1 MKIKR
6 NIISALLLTLS
17 MSAIAFSGIEVTL
30 TDGSSMVISMDER
43 SVVTFSGSK
52 LVIKTDV
59 STTEFERSKVKTF
72 NYLSSSSI
80 EEINVGDCKVNNTGD
95 ALQFSNLPAGSE
107 ITVHDVSGKLVKSAV
122 AEGSYRINITDLSS
136 GMYVVSVNGVSTKIS
151 VNR

>member
-43 SVVTFSGSK
+43 PVVTFSGSK

-80 EEINVGDCKVNNTGD
+80 EEINVGDCKVNNTGES
-95 ALQFSNLPAGSE
+95 LQFSNLPAGSE
-107 ITVHDVSGKLVKSAV
+107 ITVHDVSGKLVKSTV

-136 GMYVVSVNGVSTKIS
+136 GVYVVSVNGVSTKIS